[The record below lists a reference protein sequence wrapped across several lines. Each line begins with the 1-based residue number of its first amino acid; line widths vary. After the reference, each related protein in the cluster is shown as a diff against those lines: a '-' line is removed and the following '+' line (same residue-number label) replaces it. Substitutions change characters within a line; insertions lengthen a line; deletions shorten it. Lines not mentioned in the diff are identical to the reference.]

1 MKGMM
6 LQQQGSAGGSRLPE
20 SVELGSGRIL
30 GVRRSALLEIALF
43 FIVAILLDLFV
54 FDADSFWYVTPH
66 PFWIIVL
73 LVAVQYG
80 TMEGVLAALAATVVL
95 LVGHMPDQSMSQD
108 LYDYL
113 FEVVRRPLMWFA
125 AAVLLGELRMR
136 HLREK
141 ERLRSELE
149 EARQKER
156 TIAAAY
162 ARQNE
167 IKSDLETRVAGQ
179 MRTVI
184 SMHQAV
190 KSLEQLDPGKVLFSI
205 MDMVRAVMNP
215 QKASV
220 FMLGQNVLEAA
231 VHTGWTGKDEYLRV
245 IGAEH
250 PLFQEIVARRRV
262 LNIASEGDEKI
273 LGQQGVLAGPLLNAD
288 TGEVIGMLK
297 IEQLEFIELG
307 WTTIKNFEVVCEWI
321 GTVYGNSQRF
331 HTARENSV
339 VDDSGLFLS
348 SNYYARQT
356 RFLTSLA
363 RRHGFALAQ
372 IDISL
377 QNYNE
382 LAPEERARA
391 PVALSTAV
399 ERVLRNTDLA
409 FDRRN
414 NGREFTIILPA
425 TPTRN
430 ARIVEERLLRA
441 LHDESDIRLRN
452 ASWVV
457 RIEDLHAP
465 APEDGSK

>member
-1 MKGMM
+1 MKSMI
-6 LQQQGSAGGSRLPE
+6 LQRPDAAGDSSVLEPE
-20 SVELGSGRIL
+20 EQEHGPTKIL

-43 FIVAILLDLFV
+43 FVVAILLDRFV

-73 LVAVQYG
+73 LVTVQYG
-80 TMEGVLAALAATVVL
+80 TAEGVLAALAATVVL
-95 LVGHMPDQSMSQD
+95 LAGYMPEQTLNQN

-113 FEVVRRPLMWFA
+113 FGMVRRPLMWFV

-141 ERLRSELE
+141 ERLSRQLE
-149 EARQKER
+149 EAREKER
-156 TIAAAY
+156 TIATAY
-162 ARQNE
+162 TRQQE
-167 IKSDLETRVAGQ
+167 IKSDLEARVAGQ

-190 KSLEQLDPGKVLFSI
+190 KSLEQLDSGKVLFSI

-215 QKASV
+215 QKSSV

-262 LNIASEGDEKI
+262 LNVASEGDEQI
-273 LGQQGVLAGPLLNAD
+273 LGKQGVLAGPLINAD

-297 IEQLEFIELG
+297 IEELEFVELG

-321 GTVYGNSQRF
+321 GTVYGNSQKF
-331 HTARENSV
+331 HAARENSV
-339 VDDSGLFLS
+339 MDDSGLFLS
-348 SNYYARQT
+348 SNYYTRQT
-356 RFLTSLA
+356 AFLTSLA

-377 QNYNE
+377 QNYRE
-382 LAPEERARA
+382 LTPEARARA

-399 ERVLRNTDLA
+399 EKVMRNTDLA

-430 ARIVEERLLRA
+430 ARVVEERLLKA
-441 LHDESDIRLRN
+441 LQEESDTRLRD
-452 ASWVV
+452 ASWSV
-457 RIEDLHAP
+457 RIEDLHTP
-465 APEDGSK
+465 A